1 MVLVLRDGRLVP
13 PRRGSPLRCRVFDKY
28 RIASY
33 TLIVWNGVQVV
44 LAVGIP
50 ILLGLCTQSKLSNL

>member
-33 TLIVWNGVQVV
+33 SMEWGSSRIGGGYSDLIRAVHAVQVE
-44 LAVGIP
+44 
-50 ILLGLCTQSKLSNL
+50 